1 MWVSQGQD
9 CQRRQVAG
17 DGVRPELDHLPADLR
32 SLKNFCHFF
41 YIFFV
46 TFSIF
51 FLSFFLYF
59 LSLFLY
65 FFVTFSIFFVT
76 FSIFCFVTFYIFLS
90 LFLYLFV
97 NSLPTGS
104 SGCTGDSGSGATGG
118 ACTSGSGT
126 GAGVGSAGAGI
137 SPAALARLPGVI
149 WSVRLNPPEGA
160 TRIYSSIRN
169 TAASRRTRISRRWRT
184 RAILRLNM
192 F

>member
-1 MWVSQGQD
+1 MRRMWVSQGQD

-32 SLKNFCHFF
+32 SLKIFCHFFLYFFCHFF
-41 YIFFV
+41 YIF
-46 TFSIF
+46 
-51 FLSFFLYF
+51 

-65 FFVTFSIFFVT
+65 
-76 FSIFCFVTFYIFLS
+76 FLS

-104 SGCTGDSGSGATGG
+104 SGCTGASGSGATGG

-149 WSVRLNPPEGA
+149 
-160 TRIYSSIRN
+160 
-169 TAASRRTRISRRWRT
+169 
-184 RAILRLNM
+184 
-192 F
+192 